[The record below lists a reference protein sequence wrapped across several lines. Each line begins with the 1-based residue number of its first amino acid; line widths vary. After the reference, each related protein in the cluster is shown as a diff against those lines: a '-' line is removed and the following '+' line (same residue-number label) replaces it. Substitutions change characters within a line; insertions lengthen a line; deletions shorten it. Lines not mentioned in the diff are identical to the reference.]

1 MQININKQTI
11 IIALIVVAV
20 SAYLIWKKRQ
30 SEKAL
35 AGMASEAG
43 NGLNKHDVNDV
54 IKAAGLTGSKATLVA
69 KEVKYLKSNLRWNA
83 AIEETAET
91 KGRTY
96 EQQLVIEALYAFHYK
111 KADADWKIS
120 KSQFEA
126 YWHAIDAM

>member
-1 MQININKQTI
+1 MKKRTI
-11 IIALIVVAV
+11 IILIIVALAV
-20 SAYLIWKKRQ
+20 FLIWKKRQ
-30 SEKAL
+30 SEKAV
-35 AGMASEAG
+35 ADVVSEAG
-43 NGLNKHDVNDV
+43 TGLNKYDVNDV

-69 KEVKYLKSNLRWNA
+69 KEVKYLKSNLSWNA
-83 AIEETAET
+83 AIEETAER
-91 KGRTY
+91 KGRTN

>member
-1 MQININKQTI
+1 MKKRTI
-11 IIALIVVAV
+11 IILIIVALAV
-20 SAYLIWKKRQ
+20 FLIWKKRQ
-30 SEKAL
+30 SEKAV
-35 AGMASEAG
+35 ADVVSEAG
-43 NGLNKHDVNDV
+43 TGLNKYDVNDV

-69 KEVKYLKSNLRWNA
+69 KEVKYLKSNLSWNA
-83 AIEETAET
+83 AIEEKAEA
-91 KGRTY
+91 KGRTN

>member
-1 MQININKQTI
+1 MKKRTI
-11 IIALIVVAV
+11 IILIIVALAV
-20 SAYLIWKKRQ
+20 FLFWKKRQ
-30 SEKAL
+30 SEKAV
-35 AGMASEAG
+35 ADVVSEAG
-43 NGLNKHDVNDV
+43 TGLNKYDVNDV

-83 AIEETAET
+83 AIEEKAET
-91 KGRTY
+91 KGRTN

-120 KSQFEA
+120 KSQFEQ

>member
-1 MQININKQTI
+1 MKKRTI
-11 IIALIVVAV
+11 IILVIVALVVF
-20 SAYLIWKKRQ
+20 LIWKKRQ

-35 AGMASEAG
+35 AGMASGTG

-54 IKAAGLTGSKATLVA
+54 IKAAGITGANATLVA
-69 KEVKYLKSNLRWNA
+69 KEVKYLNSTTDWRNKIESKA
-83 AIEETAET
+83 AE

-96 EQQLVIEALYAFHYK
+96 EQQVVIEALYAFHYK
-111 KADADWKIS
+111 LADADWKIN

>member
-1 MQININKQTI
+1 MKKRTI
-11 IIALIVVAV
+11 IILVIVALVVFLV
-20 SAYLIWKKRQ
+20 WKKRQ
-30 SEKAL
+30 SEKAI
-35 AGMASEAG
+35 AGVTSEAG

-54 IKAAGLTGSKATLVA
+54 IKAAGITGDKATLVA
-69 KEVKYLKSNLRWNA
+69 KEVKYLKSNLSWNA
-83 AIEETAET
+83 AIEEKAET

-96 EQQLVIEALYAFHYK
+96 EQQVVIEALYAFHYK